1 MLKRRKNRK
10 IRKMALRMGFV
21 FVFLASIVLAK
32 EWLPPPSEEEND
44 PELLTPSP
52 EKHAPLS
59 IALPLKD
66 MIKPDVTPPAQGLS
80 SPLELDAPP
89 LTLDLPSDLAEIGDN
104 TGFESLSLEPFD
116 INLPPFGIDYA
127 AAGNAVPFPI
137 SNGLWASASELPFGL
152 PDFGIFP
159 VIVPKTL
166 FPVAIEQVPEP
177 SNSFLVVIGV
187 VSLLATLKFRRLQSV

>member
-21 FVFLASIVLAK
+21 FAFLASIVLAK
-32 EWLPPPSEEEND
+32 EWLPPASEEENN
-44 PELLTPSP
+44 PGLLTRSP

-59 IALPLKD
+59 IALSLKD
-66 MIKPDVTPPAQGLS
+66 MIKPDVMSLAPGLS

-89 LTLDLPSDLAEIGDN
+89 LTLDIPFGVAEMGDD

-127 AAGNAVPFPI
+127 DMGNAAPFPI
-137 SNGLWASASELPFGL
+137 SNGLWASASELSSGL

-159 VIVPKTL
+159 VLVPKTI
-166 FPVAIEQVPEP
+166 FPVAVEQVPEP
-177 SNSFLVVIGV
+177 GNTFLVVIGV